1 MAVRAVRKGVSSWAL
16 ISPKG
21 KLVSSISVTVP
32 CGEVS
37 REPAAGQAP
46 MVLDKPVSMG
56 CWFTQPGVRDLLLE
70 EGDEEV
76 WSSSS
81 WEDMDCSLP
90 SEEMEDMDLRW
101 LTRLEEE
108 VREAV
113 EDKSKAGS
121 TEQPA

>member
-1 MAVRAVRKGVSSWAL
+1 
-16 ISPKG
+16 
-21 KLVSSISVTVP
+21 
-32 CGEVS
+32 
-37 REPAAGQAP
+37 
-46 MVLDKPVSMG
+46 MVLDIPVSMG
-56 CWFTQPGVRDLLLE
+56 CWFTQPGVSDLLLE
-70 EGDEEV
+70 EGEEEV

-101 LTRLEEE
+101 LTRLEEVVVV
-108 VREAV
+108 VREAA